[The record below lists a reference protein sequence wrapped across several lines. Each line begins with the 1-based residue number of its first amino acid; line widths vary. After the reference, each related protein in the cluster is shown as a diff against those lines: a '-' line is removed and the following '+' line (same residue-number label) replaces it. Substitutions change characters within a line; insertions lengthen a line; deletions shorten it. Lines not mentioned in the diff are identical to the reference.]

1 MRQKLISF
9 PLFIIER
16 DFQLGGKACCANYSI
31 HEPFRKYVMDFTRL
45 FTGKQGTLQSAR
57 WLRVITLP
65 EYIQSLLSEELFK
78 NNQTG
83 NSLFDFPGHCLV
95 VSEP

>member
-45 FTGKQGTLQSAR
+45 STGKQGDMVHTS
-57 WLRVITLP
+57 V
-65 EYIQSLLSEELFK
+65 
-78 NNQTG
+78 G
-83 NSLFDFPGHCLV
+83 MLV
-95 VSEP
+95 QGDYTS